1 MSTTTVAEWETDL
14 REAEGLRLV
23 RIPLKFL
30 DHHPDNVRSDFALT
44 GAFCQS
50 LAAEQQVPVHVIPI
64 PADHQRAEGEEDHRF
79 WVTKG
84 NRRLAAARST
94 QLPDLLC
101 LIDLAKAGDR
111 AGQFIDMVV
120 ENDDEFRHG
129 LTAFEQ
135 AQALFEAHQAG
146 ANRTRL
152 QKATGRNR
160 RQISE
165 ALTAGGLSAT
175 TRQAARQMD
184 YEWTLEDLALL
195 AEFDGDEEG
204 LAEIHE
210 RLRWGGKVRY
220 VVERVRTE
228 RAEAAEQARLRAE
241 LEQAGITVTEQLPPG
256 ALTLARL
263 IDAVDGFD
271 PDTHTTCGGH
281 GVYFRS
287 FDKTTPVAYCTTP
300 DQHGHAAP
308 IPPVEAGTTEPE
320 PGKADDL
327 ERRLVIEGNR
337 AWKASA
343 VVRQEWVTALL
354 ARSTAPK
361 PVLAWVA
368 RQLVEMPNPL
378 RDKLTAA
385 RHSTLWATLTGN
397 FSVDSAVTVRPG
409 RLPLL
414 ALAPIVVAYEHQLT
428 VPDTARYTWRQ
439 DRSGPV
445 SRADAAAYLSL
456 LAELGYLPTPIE
468 QAIIDGVPY
477 RGDAPT
483 GEGLE
488 SDPSADDTDVN
499 DRSQHPDEAETN
511 GGTSA
516 GEKPEPDPSA
526 EAADVDSWPQNPA
539 AAQPSGAPATDV
551 DAWVDPETDRDAD
564 ADADDGTPYSAAA

>member
-1 MSTTTVAEWETDL
+1 MSTTTVAETDL
-14 REAEGLRLV
+14 GEAEGLRLV

-44 GAFCQS
+44 EAFCQS

-64 PADHQRAEGEEDHRF
+64 PADHQRAEGEEDYRF

-84 NRRLAAARST
+84 NRRLAAARSKE
-94 QLPDLLC
+94 LPDLLC

-120 ENDDEFRHG
+120 ENDDDYRRG

-146 ANRTRL
+146 ASRTRL
-152 QKATGRNR
+152 QQVTGRNR
-160 RQISE
+160 RQIGE
-165 ALTAGGLSAT
+165 ALTVGGLSAQ
-175 TRQAARQMD
+175 TRQVAGQMD

-263 IDAVDGFD
+263 ADAVHGFD
-271 PDTHTTCGGH
+271 PDTHTTCAGH

-287 FDKTTPVAYCTTP
+287 WDKTGPVAYCTTP

-308 IPPVEAGTTEPE
+308 APPVEAGSTEPAK
-320 PGKADDL
+320 GDDL

-343 VVRQEWVTALL
+343 VVRQEWVAALL
-354 ARSTAPK
+354 ARSTAPR

-368 RQLVEMPNPL
+368 RQLVEMPAPL

-385 RHSTLWATLTGN
+385 RHSPLWATLTGN
-397 FSVDSAVTVRPG
+397 FSVDSAASVRPG

-414 ALAPIVVAYEHQLT
+414 ALAPIVVAYEHQMT

-445 SRADAAAYLSL
+445 GRTDAQGYLSL
-456 LAELGYLPTPIE
+456 LAELGYSPTPIE
-468 QAIIDGVPY
+468 QAIIDGLPY
-477 RGDAPT
+477 RGDAPAD
-483 GEGLE
+483 EGLE
-488 SDPSADDTDVN
+488 L
-499 DRSQHPDEAETN
+499 
-511 GGTSA
+511 
-516 GEKPEPDPSA
+516 DPSA
-526 EAADVDSWPQNPA
+526 EAASVDERPQDND
-539 AAQPSGAPATDV
+539 AAQAGGSEHATHV
-551 DAWVDPETDRDAD
+551 DAWVDPETDC
-564 ADADDGTPYSAAA
+564 DADDGTPYSAAA

>member
-1 MSTTTVAEWETDL
+1 MSTTTVAEWETGL
-14 REAEGLRLV
+14 GEAEGLRLV
-23 RIPLKFL
+23 RISLKFL
-30 DHHPDNVRSDFALT
+30 GHHPGNVRADFALT
-44 GAFCQS
+44 EAFCQS

-64 PADHQRAEGEEDHRF
+64 PADHQRAEGEEDYRF

-84 NRRLAAARST
+84 NRRLAAARSKD
-94 QLPDLLC
+94 LPDLLC
-101 LIDLAKAGDR
+101 LVDLAKAGDR
-111 AGQFIDMVV
+111 AALFIDMVV

-129 LTAFEQ
+129 LTAVEQ

-146 ANRTRL
+146 ASRTRL
-152 QKATGRNR
+152 QKITGRSR
-160 RQISE
+160 RQIGE
-165 ALTAGGLSAT
+165 ALTAGGMSAT
-175 TRQAARQMD
+175 TRQMAGQMD

-195 AEFDGDEEG
+195 AEFDGDEEA

-241 LEQAGITVTEQLPPG
+241 LEQVGISVTEQLPPG
-256 ALTLARL
+256 AIPLARL
-263 IDAVDGFD
+263 ADAVDGFD
-271 PDTHTTCGGH
+271 PETHATCAGH
-281 GVYFRS
+281 GVYFHS
-287 FDKTTPVAYCTTP
+287 FDKTTAVAYCTTP
-300 DQHGHAAP
+300 DRHGHAAP
-308 IPPVEAGTTEPE
+308 AAPVVTGTAE
-320 PGKADDL
+320 PGTADDL

-354 ARSTAPK
+354 ARTTAPK

-368 RQLVEMPNPL
+368 RQLVEMPDPL
-378 RDKLTAA
+378 CDKLAAA
-385 RHSTLWATLTGN
+385 RHSPLWATLTGN
-397 FSVDSAVTVRPG
+397 FRVESAVTVRPG

-414 ALAPIVVAYEHQLT
+414 ALAPIVVAYEHQMT

-445 SRADAAAYLSL
+445 SRAHARGYLSL
-456 LAELGYLPTPIE
+456 LAQLGYPPTPIE

-488 SDPSADDTDVN
+488 LDPPVDDADVN
-499 DRSQHPDEAETN
+499 GQSQNPDAAETN
-511 GGTSA
+511 DGISA
-516 GEKPEPDPSA
+516 GEEPEPDAPTGI
-526 EAADVDSWPQNPA
+526 DSRPQNPA
-539 AAQPSGAPATDV
+539 AAQPSGEPATDV
-551 DAWVDPETDRDAD
+551 DAWVDPETDRAADDAAAD
-564 ADADDGTPYSAAA
+564 ADEGTPYSAAA

>member
-1 MSTTTVAEWETDL
+1 MSTTTVPEGETDL
-14 REAEGLRLV
+14 GEAEGLRLV
-23 RIPLKFL
+23 RIPLALL
-30 DHHPDNVRSDFALT
+30 DHHPDNVRADFALT
-44 GAFCQS
+44 EAFCQS

-64 PADHQRAEGEEDHRF
+64 PADHERADGEESYRF

-94 QLPDLLC
+94 ELPGLLC

-120 ENDDEFRHG
+120 ENDDDYRRG

-146 ANRTRL
+146 ASRTRL
-152 QKATGRNR
+152 QRATGRNR

-165 ALTAGGLSAT
+165 ALTVGGLSAQA
-175 TRQAARQMD
+175 RQAARQMD

-228 RAEAAEQARLRAE
+228 RAEAAEHARLRAE
-241 LEQAGITVTEQLPPG
+241 LEQSGITVTEQLPPG

-263 IDAVDGFD
+263 TDAVDGFD
-271 PDTHTTCGGH
+271 PETHATCGGH

-300 DQHGHAAP
+300 DQHGHAVPAS
-308 IPPVEAGTTEPE
+308 PVVTGTAEPA
-320 PGKADDL
+320 KADDL

-343 VVRQEWVTALL
+343 VVRQEWVAALL
-354 ARSTAPK
+354 ARTTAPR

-385 RHSTLWATLTGN
+385 RHSPLWATLTGN
-397 FSVDSAVTVRPG
+397 FRVESAATVRPG

-414 ALAPIVVAYEHQLT
+414 ALAPIAVAYEHQLT

-445 SRADAAAYLSL
+445 GRADAQRYLSL
-456 LAELGYLPTPIE
+456 LAELGYPPTPIE
-468 QAIIDGVPY
+468 QAIIDGLPY
-477 RGDAPT
+477 RGDAPVD
-483 GEGLE
+483 GEPELDSSVGG
-488 SDPSADDTDVN
+488 ADVDS
-499 DRSQHPDEAETN
+499 RSFDEAETN
-511 GGTSA
+511 GS
-516 GEKPEPDPSA
+516 E
-526 EAADVDSWPQNPA
+526 
-539 AAQPSGAPATDV
+539 PATDV
-551 DAWVDPETDRDAD
+551 DAWVDPETDC
-564 ADADDGTPYSAAA
+564 DADDGTPYSAAA

>member
-30 DHHPDNVRSDFALT
+30 DHHPGNVRADFALT
-44 GAFCQS
+44 AAFCQS

-64 PADHQRAEGEEDHRF
+64 SADYERAEGEEDYRF

-94 QLPDLLC
+94 NLPDLLC
-101 LIDLAKAGDR
+101 LVDLAKAGDR

-120 ENDDEFRHG
+120 ENDDDYRRG

-146 ANRTRL
+146 ASRTRL
-152 QKATGRNR
+152 RRATGRNR
-160 RQISE
+160 RQIAE
-165 ALTAGGLSAT
+165 ALTVGGLSAT
-175 TRQAARQMD
+175 TRQAARGMD

-228 RAEAAEQARLRAE
+228 RAEAAEHARLRAE
-241 LEQAGITVTEQLPPG
+241 LEESGITVTEQLPSG

-263 IDAVDGFD
+263 ADAVDGFD
-271 PDTHTTCGGH
+271 PETHATCGGH

-308 IPPVEAGTTEPE
+308 TPPAEAGTTE

-354 ARSTAPK
+354 ARSTAPR

-368 RQLVEMPNPL
+368 QQLVEMPNPL

-385 RHSTLWATLTGN
+385 RYSTLWATLTGN
-397 FSVDSAVTVRPG
+397 LSVDSAATVRPG

-414 ALAPIVVAYEHQLT
+414 ALAPIAVAYEHQMT

-439 DRSGPV
+439 DRSGSV

-456 LAELGYLPTPIE
+456 LAGLGYSPTQIE

-477 RGDAPT
+477 RGDAPAD
-483 GEGLE
+483 EEPEL
-488 SDPSADDTDVN
+488 DPSVGGADIDS
-499 DRSQHPDEAETN
+499 RSSDEAETN
-511 GGTSA
+511 GS
-516 GEKPEPDPSA
+516 ES
-526 EAADVDSWPQNPA
+526 
-539 AAQPSGAPATDV
+539 ATDV
-551 DAWVDPETDRDAD
+551 DAWVDPETDRDTD
-564 ADADDGTPYSAAA
+564 NDTPNSAAA

>member
-30 DHHPDNVRSDFALT
+30 DHHPGNVRSDFALT
-44 GAFCQS
+44 EAFCQS

-64 PADHQRAEGEEDHRF
+64 PADHERAEGEEGYRF

-111 AGQFIDMVV
+111 AGLFIDMVV
-120 ENDDEFRHG
+120 ENDDDYRHG

-135 AQALFEAHQAG
+135 AQALFEAHHAG
-146 ANRTRL
+146 ASRTRL
-152 QKATGRNR
+152 QKVTGRS
-160 RQISE
+160 RQQIAE
-165 ALTAGGLSAT
+165 ALTVGGLSAT
-175 TRQAARQMD
+175 TQQGARQMD

-228 RAEAAEQARLRAE
+228 RAEAAEHARLRAE
-241 LEQAGITVTEQLPPG
+241 LEESGITVTEQLPPG

-263 IDAVDGFD
+263 ADAVDGFD
-271 PDTHTTCGGH
+271 PETHATCGGH

-300 DQHGHAAP
+300 DQHGHAVPAS
-308 IPPVEAGTTEPE
+308 PVVTGTAEPAKGE
-320 PGKADDL
+320 DL

-343 VVRQEWVTALL
+343 VVRQEWVAALL
-354 ARSTAPK
+354 ARTTARAKAGPGLGR
-361 PVLAWVA
+361 PAAGGDA
-368 RQLVEMPNPL
+368 RPAAGQAHRCPAQPTVGHTH
-378 RDKLTAA
+378 RKLPRGECRHRPAGTAA
-385 RHSTLWATLTGN
+385 AAGPGTDRRGVRAPDDRPGHSQIHLAAGPLLPGQPRRRGRVPVSAGRARLPTHADRAGDYRRCAVPWRRTHGRGTG
-397 FSVDSAVTVRPG
+397 VRPVG
-409 RLPLL
+409 RRHGRQRPV
-414 ALAPIVVAYEHQLT
+414 AAP
-428 VPDTARYTWRQ
+428 
-439 DRSGPV
+439 G
-445 SRADAAAYLSL
+445 
-456 LAELGYLPTPIE
+456 
-468 QAIIDGVPY
+468 
-477 RGDAPT
+477 
-483 GEGLE
+483 
-488 SDPSADDTDVN
+488 
-499 DRSQHPDEAETN
+499 
-511 GGTSA
+511 
-516 GEKPEPDPSA
+516 
-526 EAADVDSWPQNPA
+526 
-539 AAQPSGAPATDV
+539 
-551 DAWVDPETDRDAD
+551 
-564 ADADDGTPYSAAA
+564 